1 MSAKT
6 LNVLFVC
13 TGNSA
18 RSIMAEALLAHFGG
32 DHFKAFSAG
41 SQPKG
46 EVNPLALSTIKQLR
60 ISTDGLRSKS
70 WDEFAQPGAPA
81 LDFVLTVC
89 DSAAGEACPVWPGQP
104 VTAQWGI
111 PDPAAVSGSEEVK
124 AKAFLDAATLLK
136 RRIQLMLNLP
146 LGRLERMSLQRE
158 IDRIGQIK
166 A

>member
-1 MSAKT
+1 MST
-6 LNVLFVC
+6 RPLNVLFVC

-32 DHFKAFSAG
+32 HSFKAFSAG

-46 EVNPLALSTIKQLR
+46 EVNPVAMTTLRQLR

-70 WDEFAQPGAPA
+70 WNEFAQPQSPA

-89 DSAAGEACPVWPGQP
+89 DRAAGEACPVWPGQP

-111 PDPAAVSGSEEVK
+111 PDPAAVLGSEEQR

-146 LGRLERMSLQRE
+146 LDKLERMSLQRE
-158 IDRIGQIK
+158 IDRIGQTK